1 MVPFQKIHYFYY
13 ISLLSEIR
21 FESMKAL
28 PSIAF
33 NEFKG
38 SAGDVTARVSKGRQV
53 LSARAMASNSKT
65 PAQAVSR
72 NRLSKISRSYKKLS
86 DGQMKAWA
94 VLAEKMKGI
103 STFGQAAELTPH
115 NAFVRINTNLQM
127 VGEPMLEDAPAY
139 INDVPEVLYED
150 LWISPDMIVF
160 TGLEQ
165 PSESHVLV
173 FKMTPALSPGVSSG
187 WGQTVIITP
196 GMAPDWG
203 DADITALYTS
213 VMGVAPEAGKKYFCE
228 FYWLDKKTGFTGE
241 SMAISA
247 VCKETSTAYA
257 AEYIPR
263 AMITQT
269 QVVPTNET
277 AVVENFKFEL
287 SPGSVLAAASGKFND
302 MIPCSYL
309 YLRVDNPPKDFFTDH
324 HCFMAR
330 TFPGTRMN
338 TKYHVQF
345 RDFYPS
351 FRYQDKQLSISR
363 RAGGNG
369 DGFEVF
375 GTCAVG

>member
-1 MVPFQKIHYFYY
+1 
-13 ISLLSEIR
+13 
-21 FESMKAL
+21 MKAL

-53 LSARAMASNSKT
+53 LSARSMHSSSKT

-72 NRLSKISRSYKKLS
+72 NRLAKISRSYKKLT
-86 DGQMKAWA
+86 DEQMKAWA

-115 NAFVRINTNLQM
+115 NAFVRINSNLQM
-127 VGEPMLEDAPAY
+127 VGMPLLNDAPAY

-150 LWISPDMIVF
+150 LWISPDMIIF

-165 PSESHVLV
+165 PSDSHVLV
-173 FKMTPALSPGVSSG
+173 FKMSPALSSGVSSG

-203 DADITALYTS
+203 DADLTALYTE
-213 VMGVAPEAGKKYFCE
+213 VMGVSPETGKKYFCE
-228 FYWLDKKTGFTGE
+228 FYWMDKNTGFTGE

-247 VCKETSTAYA
+247 VCKAGSTAYNR
-257 AEYIPR
+257 EYTPR
-263 AMITQT
+263 VMITQK
-269 QVVPTNET
+269 QVVPTDET
-277 AVVENFKFEL
+277 ASVEDFKFEL

-309 YLRVDNPPKDFFTDH
+309 YLKVENPPEDIRYGH
-324 HCFMAR
+324 HCFLAR
-330 TFPGTRMN
+330 TFPGTR
-338 TKYHVQF
+338 Y
-345 RDFYPS
+345 DS
-351 FRYQDKQLSISR
+351 RYQVQYRDLYPDFGGPYSKLSVSC
-363 RAGGNG
+363 RAGGVG
-369 DGFEVF
+369 DGFEIF
-375 GTCAVG
+375 GTCAIG